1 MRSQVPVRVSLRTAV
16 VSLAMAF
23 IVAAPDAQTPEAQ
36 AEATN
41 TKLQAVIEHA
51 GAPRAA
57 RRTIFM
63 DGELNAYLKY
73 RATWLPEGIT
83 NAAVTFVSDS
93 RVATSLIADLD
104 RVRRKSSGG
113 WFDPTAYLKG
123 RLPVTV
129 VGTLTTSS
137 GRGTFVLETA
147 TVDGIPVPAVFI
159 QELFA
164 YYTRS
169 EAQPAGV
176 RLDEPFVLPSDI
188 ERIDVRT
195 GQATVVQ

>member
-1 MRSQVPVRVSLRTAV
+1 MRSQVPVRVSLLTAV
-16 VSLAMAF
+16 VALAMVL
-23 IVAAPDAQTPEAQ
+23 IVATPDAQTPEAQ
-36 AEATN
+36 AEAAN
-41 TKLQAVIEHA
+41 TKLQAVIQHA

-113 WFDPTAYLKG
+113 WFDPTSYLKG

-137 GRGTFVLETA
+137 GRGTFGTGDGHGGRYPSPGGLHPGTLRVLHAVRGTA
-147 TVDGIPVPAVFI
+147 RRR
-159 QELFA
+159 Q
-164 YYTRS
+164 TR
-169 EAQPAGV
+169 
-176 RLDEPFVLPSDI
+176 
-188 ERIDVRT
+188 
-195 GQATVVQ
+195 